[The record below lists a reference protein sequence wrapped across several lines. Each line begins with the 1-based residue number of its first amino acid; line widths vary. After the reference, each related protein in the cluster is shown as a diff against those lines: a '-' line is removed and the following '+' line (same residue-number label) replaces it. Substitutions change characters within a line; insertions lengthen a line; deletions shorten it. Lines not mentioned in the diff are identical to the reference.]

1 MIEVGKTAPAFKL
14 RDQDGKEVALKDLR
28 GGPVVLYFYPK
39 ADTPGCTTQACAIR
53 DSSGDYEAAGAR
65 VLGVSRDEPEALKA
79 FAEKYKLPFTLLS
92 DPDHKVHEKY
102 GAWGERSM
110 YGNKFMG
117 ALRSTY
123 VIDAKGKVTHVFPKV
138 QPKKNDGLVLKA
150 LAELS

>member
-14 RDQDGKEVALKDLR
+14 RDQDGNELALKDLR
-28 GGPVVLYFYPK
+28 GTPVVLYFYPK
-39 ADTPGCTTQACAIR
+39 ADTPGCTTQACGIR
-53 DSSGDYEAAGAR
+53 DRGAEYDGVR
-65 VLGVSRDEPEALKA
+65 VVGVSRDEPEALRA
-79 FAEKYKLPFTLLS
+79 FADKYDLPFTLLS

-123 VIDAKGKVTHVFPKV
+123 IIDSKGKVAKVLPKV
-138 QPKKNDGLVLKA
+138 QPKKHDDLVLKA
-150 LAELS
+150 LAEVS